1 MFCNYWG
8 DWFYMLVAWLGDM
21 FMVKNKKKTFKKNE
35 EYFDW
40 FDKTKDKIEIL
51 ELKIVDGK
59 IKLEYQE
66 RGDENE

>member
-40 FDKTKDKIEIL
+40 FNRTKDKVEIL

-59 IKLEYQE
+59 IKLEYRE
-66 RGDENE
+66 RGGENE